1 MTFMVTKT
9 YPHSLGLSCCFRQPG
24 AKSHC
29 RDPHGYPL
37 SFELKFIA
45 DVLDDDNWVID
56 FGGLKEVKAF
66 LVDTFDHRTA
76 LAMHDPALPD
86 FQELYAK
93 HGFRE
98 ILVLPSVGCE
108 SFALFVWQ
116 SVNSILTPTLFA
128 NRHRGLQFV
137 SVECREHE
145 GNSATYIAL

>member
-45 DVLDDDNWVID
+45 DDLDDDNWVID

-76 LAMHDPALPD
+76 LAENDPALTD

-108 SFALFVWQ
+108 SFAMFVWQ
-116 SVNSILTPTLFA
+116 KVYEILRPVIIA
-128 NRHRGLQFV
+128 NHNRGLQFV

-145 GNSATYIAL
+145 GNSATYIAI